1 MVRDLE
7 AIEKAKAVLR
17 ENVYYVD
24 TLYNIDDV
32 KSFKDGNL
40 TEEQA
45 MDILEKTF
53 DNERVCEEINFQIEQ
68 YEEEYF

>member
-17 ENVYYVD
+17 ENGYFVD
-24 TLYNIDDV
+24 TLYHIDDV

-53 DNERVCEEINFQIEQ
+53 DNERVCEEINYQIEQ

>member
-1 MVRDLE
+1 
-7 AIEKAKAVLR
+7 
-17 ENVYYVD
+17 
-24 TLYNIDDV
+24 
-32 KSFKDGNL
+32 
-40 TEEQA
+40 